1 MHNKATQR
9 PQTAKNAVCGGL
21 ATLRFARRWL
31 RRYVSMKFI
40 SNIFWAIITI
50 SCGYIFFT
58 TGWYSTYDVPVPK
71 IAGIL
76 LILAGSFVL
85 VNAIRNRKLKSIN
98 DYLICRDCLKVYLRT
113 EIESNKCIKCNIV
126 LEALDGFY
134 DRNSDLK
141 ANRKT

>member
-1 MHNKATQR
+1 
-9 PQTAKNAVCGGL
+9 
-21 ATLRFARRWL
+21 
-31 RRYVSMKFI
+31 MKFL

-85 VNAIRNRKLKSIN
+85 VNAIRNRKLKSVN

-113 EIESNKCIKCNIV
+113 EIESDKCIKCNIR
-126 LEALDGFY
+126 LEELDGFY
-134 DRNSDLK
+134 DRNPDLK
-141 ANRKT
+141 GNRKT